1 MRWAVAED
9 QDGPRDTFSCRASR
23 ATWNVARRAP
33 RAFRTLHA
41 VSCWRSA
48 TRRRQTVVVPTN
60 RTAGWFAGDDGPD
73 PDGPGSPHH
82 GESGSPAVR
91 EDAQHDELEAQA
103 RELELRARKEE
114 QMLQVLALLQGA
126 APDSPSPMKPT
137 EPAAPKPD
145 GSPTDSKF
153 AFLSEPDHSP
163 GDSKFAFLSP
173 LKSARAPEPEQTA
186 ELVAVMVPARKCN
199 SKVGRPIRWL
209 HLRRTVRPC
218 PSTICTGTR
227 LNPPAAAQGL
237 GSPLSHLYRDRTHP
251 PTSAPGLAPSVLP
264 PYRGWLC
271 DASVCFRPPPR
282 LPCDGGG

>member
-1 MRWAVAED
+1 M
-9 QDGPRDTFSCRASR
+9 SR
-23 ATWNVARRAP
+23 VVRHVP
-33 RAFRTLHA
+33 FRTLHA
-41 VSCWRSA
+41 VSCVARQDAAKLSLCRPTAPPLCVAACGVRAIAWLLLRPRPTCAPWLRCDRHTTRA
-48 TRRRQTVVVPTN
+48 TYAKQQR
-60 RTAGWFAGDDGPD
+60 GWFAGDDGPD

-103 RELELRARKEE
+103 RELELRACKEE

-145 GSPTDSKF
+145 GSPRDSKF
-153 AFLSEPDHSP
+153 AFLSEPEDSP

-173 LKSARAPEPEQTA
+173 LKSARAPETEQTA

-218 PSTICTGTR
+218 PST
-227 LNPPAAAQGL
+227 
-237 GSPLSHLYRDRTHP
+237 
-251 PTSAPGLAPSVLP
+251 SAPGL
-264 PYRGWLC
+264 G
-271 DASVCFRPPPR
+271 
-282 LPCDGGG
+282 